1 MQIYKDCYISRYNC
15 DGTTYNGCGGHVYG
29 DSGTLDALDDDK
41 CQWMIRVDDGFA
53 VEISVITFDVS
64 SQTSHIF
71 PNQTKHQ
78 NCLPNQTLSG

>member
-1 MQIYKDCYISRYNC
+1 MQIYKDCHIPRYNC

-29 DSGTLDALDDDK
+29 DSGTLDALNDDK

-64 SQTSHIF
+64 S
-71 PNQTKHQ
+71 
-78 NCLPNQTLSG
+78 